1 VLVDAA
7 PGVHVADSGAIPAY
21 DPQITLPA
29 LAHPTLP
36 TPILDL
42 VKSDETVLVR
52 DVDGSYQTRI
62 YVALHFPSGSYL
74 APRLVQVQY
83 RPSDAEGAWQQLY
96 AAVSGLS
103 ADLSILPVEDG
114 RTYDLRFRAVDEQSG
129 ATSAWAEVLAHTVE
143 GKTAK
148 PPDVELMLWEGDRL
162 AWAYP
167 TQPLDFA
174 GFRLKR
180 HLSDRR
186 TWDDAQPLHEGLLTE
201 TSISDLRDAGT
212 VTYLLKAVDTAGNES
227 ENPATVV
234 VNLGDLL
241 VENLL
246 FTEDKKAAGFPGTIT
261 NGAVS
266 GSGNLEAASAAT
278 LWSGDDGRS
287 MWHVTTDLF
296 WTQMYQELVYQTSIV
311 PDADTVPCTVLLDLT
326 VAAQSWGIEYRTSG
340 TALFWTGTSGTTY
353 WGTSTATFWTAVA
366 EGWLPWPGRIEQATR
381 QVYEFQLS
389 AQSGVIQAI
398 VSQYQIKIDVPDLIE
413 RMNDV
418 VIAGAGTRL
427 TLTHSYRAISNVNLT
442 LQNDGGTA
450 QTVKIEDKGTGG
462 PPLTGGP
469 LIKCYDPA
477 GVAVAGTI
485 DATVQGY

>member
-1 VLVDAA
+1 LVDAA
-7 PGVHVADSGAIPAY
+7 PGVHVADSGEIPPY
-21 DPQITLPA
+21 DPHITQ
-29 LAHPTLP
+29 PTLGRPVLP

-42 VKSDETVLVR
+42 VKSDETVLMR
-52 DVDGSYQTRI
+52 DVDGSYQSRI
-62 YVALHFPSGSYL
+62 YVALHFPGGSYI
-74 APRLVQVQY
+74 APRSVQVQY
-83 RPSDAEGAWQQLY
+83 RLSEAEGAWQQFY

-103 ADLSILPVEDG
+103 ADISVMPVEDG
-114 RTYDLRFRAVDEQSG
+114 RTYDLRFRAVTDAGE
-129 ATSAWAEVLAHTVE
+129 TSAWLEVTGHTVQ

-148 PPDVELMLWEGDRL
+148 PPDVTLMLWEGDRL

-167 TQPLDFA
+167 NAPLDFA

-180 HLSDRR
+180 HMSDRR

-201 TSISDLRDAGT
+201 TSKSDLRDTGT

-241 VENLL
+241 AENLL
-246 FTEDKKAAGFPGTIT
+246 FTDDKQAAGFPGTIV
-261 NGAVS
+261 NGAIS
-266 GSGNLEAASAAT
+266 GGGDLEATSAAT

-287 MWHVTTDLF
+287 MWHVATDLF
-296 WTQMYQELVYQTSIV
+296 WTQMFHELTYQTSIL
-311 PDADTVPCTVLLDLT
+311 PDADKVPCTLLLDLT
-326 VAAQSWGIEYRTSG
+326 VAAQAWSVFYRTSG
-340 TALFWTGTSGTTY
+340 SALFWTGTSGTTY
-353 WGTSTATFWTAVA
+353 WGTSTASFWSAIA
-366 EGWLPWPGRIEQATR
+366 EGWLSWPGRVEEATR
-381 QVYEFQLS
+381 QVYEFQLT
-389 AQSGVIQAI
+389 AQSGVVQAI
-398 VSQYQIKIDVPDLIE
+398 VSKYQIKIDVPDVIE

-418 VIAGAGTRL
+418 VIAATTGTRL
-427 TLTHSYRAISNVNLT
+427 TLSQSYRAISNVNLA

-469 LIKCYDPA
+469 LIKCYDAA
-477 GVAVAGTI
+477 GAVVAGTI